1 MSPGN
6 CHLYLLF
13 DPRACR
19 HEPWDTL
26 RSAIAGGVDLVQW
39 RTKGRDP
46 ELLPVA
52 LAICRAA
59 GVPLVVNDDLELAAA
74 SGADGVHLGQD
85 DAPVAV
91 ARARL
96 GARCIGKST
105 HDQEQ
110 LAKAHQDGADC
121 VGFGPCFPTAT
132 KGYRVGLPAEAIRA
146 ACANSRL
153 PLFAIGGID
162 APRASELRQLGVRR
176 VAVGSA
182 ILAAADASVAAQ
194 AIRAALL
201 G

>member
-1 MSPGN
+1 MSPST

-19 HEPWDTL
+19 LDPWRTL
-26 RSAIAGGVDLVQW
+26 RDAIAGGVDLVQW
-39 RTKGRDP
+39 RTKGRDC
-46 ELLPVA
+46 ELLPA
-52 LAICRAA
+52 TLAICRAL
-59 GVPLVVNDDLELAAA
+59 GVPLIVNDDLELAAS

-85 DAPVAV
+85 DAPVAA

-96 GARCIGKST
+96 GALCIGTST
-105 HDQEQ
+105 HDLEQ
-110 LAKAHQDGADC
+110 LAAAHRDGADC
-121 VGFGPCFPTAT
+121 VGFGPCYPTTT
-132 KGYRVGLPAEAIRA
+132 KGYQVGLPEETIRA
-146 ACANSRL
+146 ACEASRL

-162 APRASELRQLGVRR
+162 ADRAVELRQLGVRR

-182 ILAAADASVAAQ
+182 ILSASEPLAAAR